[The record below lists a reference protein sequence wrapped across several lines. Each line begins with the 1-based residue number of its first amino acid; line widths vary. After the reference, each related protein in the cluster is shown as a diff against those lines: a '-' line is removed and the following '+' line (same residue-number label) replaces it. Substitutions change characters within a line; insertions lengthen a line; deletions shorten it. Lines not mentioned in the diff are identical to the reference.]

1 MSIKSN
7 LKSSNEVSTK
17 DGNLILDS
25 HKLSNHFERVEAW
38 EKGERVPP
46 VTVDMALTRACGA
59 MCSFCYAMV
68 QEPQERLPIKTQHAL
83 NLLDDF
89 AEIGVKGVSLISDGE
104 STLSKAYVPFIQ
116 HSKNIGIDVG
126 NATNGWE
133 WEPEKI
139 DQVLPYLTWVRFT
152 VAAGKPE
159 SYAKIMFK
167 DAKHTE
173 VFDRAMKHIKYAV
186 ELKKRKT

>member
-89 AEIGVKGVSLISDGE
+89 AEIGVKG
-104 STLSKAYVPFIQ
+104 F
-116 HSKNIGIDVG
+116 
-126 NATNGWE
+126 
-133 WEPEKI
+133 
-139 DQVLPYLTWVRFT
+139 PYFRWR
-152 VAAGKPE
+152 
-159 SYAKIMFK
+159 
-167 DAKHTE
+167 
-173 VFDRAMKHIKYAV
+173 KHIIKSLCSFYSTFKKYWY
-186 ELKKRKT
+186 